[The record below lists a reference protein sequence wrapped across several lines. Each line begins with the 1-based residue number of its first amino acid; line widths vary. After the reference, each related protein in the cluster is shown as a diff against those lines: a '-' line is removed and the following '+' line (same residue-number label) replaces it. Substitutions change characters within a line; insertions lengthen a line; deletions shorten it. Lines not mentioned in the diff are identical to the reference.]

1 MAVPKRKRSR
11 ARRDKR
17 FANKGIKILTMA
29 ECQNCKSPI
38 EPHAVCSV
46 CGHYKG
52 VKVVVTKMERS
63 MKRDEVRKAKAQLE
77 KGGKP
82 KGEQ

>member
-17 FANKGIKILTMA
+17 FANKGIKTLTMA

-38 EPHAVCSV
+38 EPHAVCPV

-63 MKRDEVRKAKAQLE
+63 MKRDDARKAKAQLE
-77 KGGKP
+77 KGGNP
-82 KGEQ
+82 KGE